1 MMNKDKCKY
10 EFLGLEQEPID
21 DTNCPNIFTV
31 KVIDM
36 KDYIRYERTFYS
48 YNEAYKYYQE
58 RFEEKGKVWLDVYI
72 IEKKRQRINPEMYA
86 IMCGLS
92 Q

>member
-1 MMNKDKCKY
+1 MNKPVSKY
-10 EFLGLEQEPID
+10 EFLGLEEESSD

-31 KVIDM
+31 KVVDK

-48 YNEAYKYYQE
+48 FNEAYQYYQE
-58 RFEEKGKVWLDVYI
+58 RFEEKGKVWLDVYVV
-72 IEKKRQRINPEMYA
+72 EKKRRRINPEMYA

>member
-10 EFLGLEQEPID
+10 EFLGLEEEPSD

-31 KVIDM
+31 KVVDR

-48 YNEAYKYYQE
+48 YNEAYEYYQE

-72 IEKKRQRINPEMYA
+72 IVKQRRRINPEMYA